1 LVLQDVSPSNS
12 VDAESSILMYFQI
25 LKLILWP
32 RTREAPRIVN
42 FKKGVVN
49 VISGSSK
56 TGKSAVIPIIDYCL
70 GADKC
75 AIPVGTIRESCSWF
89 GILVETLEGQ
99 KLFARREP
107 GELQRTGDMFVLE
120 GTDLEIPSQID
131 EKTTSVDIVKNTLNR
146 LAGLTGL
153 DFEPGGEGGYNSRPS
168 FRDMMAF
175 NFQPQNIIANPNV
188 LFFKA
193 DTTEHREKLKTIFPY
208 VLGAVTP
215 AILEARWE
223 LDRLQ
228 RTLRRKETELRG
240 LEAATATWRTEARG
254 WLRLAIE
261 LGVLPPDQSLPE
273 EWPDIIDL
281 LRSLPSLT
289 TRATPSL
296 DGLDVALSRLEAL
309 RAQEEEAANEL
320 SIHRQRLNEL
330 RRLLESSDAY
340 GGAIRIQRDRLAISR
355 WMRDLEVDVEDEPL
369 VKVGGAGHEPFLAL
383 CDALEGLEVKLQSY
397 PSLSDTLSK
406 EMVRQRAATE
416 VTLDRLN
423 AVRREVAELERVSEE
438 TRSIAFRFD
447 RIERFLGRV
456 EQALHAYDSFDHSS
470 GLRVEI
476 SDLRKQISELQ
487 KSIAEGDIRRS
498 IDNAIDQLQ
507 NTTGRM
513 IPRMDA
519 EWADAPIRLVISE
532 LTVKVIR
539 GSRDDYLWEIGSGAN
554 WLAYHVALTVALQ
567 KFFMLDVNH
576 PVPGFLVFDQP
587 SQVYFPKRPS
597 KNDDE
602 EDEVDL
608 IKSEWRDED
617 IAAVRKVFSVLGEEV
632 RSAEGRLQVIVLDHA
647 DEGVWGGLDDV
658 VLTEEW
664 RGAKLVPESWL
675 QRPST

>member
-1 LVLQDVSPSNS
+1 
-12 VDAESSILMYFQI
+12 MYFQI

-32 RTREAPRIVN
+32 RTPGTPRIVN

-75 AIPVGTIRESCSWF
+75 AIPVGAIRENCSWF
-89 GILVETLEGQ
+89 GVLVETLEGQ

-120 GTDLEIPSQID
+120 GTDLEIPTQIE

-146 LAGLTGL
+146 LGGLTGL
-153 DFEPGGEGGYNSRPS
+153 EFEPSGEGGYNSRPS

-175 NFQPQNIIANPNV
+175 TFQPQNIIANPNV

-228 RTLRRKETELRG
+228 RALRRKENELRG
-240 LEAATATWRTEARG
+240 LETATTAWRAEARG

-261 LGVLPPDQSLPE
+261 LGVLPPDQILPE

-281 LRSLPSLT
+281 LRSLPSLSS
-289 TRATPSL
+289 RATPSL
-296 DGLDVALSRLEAL
+296 EGLDVALSRLEAL
-309 RAQEEEAANEL
+309 RTQEEEAAVEL
-320 SIHRQRLNEL
+320 SVHRQRLNEL

-355 WMRDLEVDVEDEPL
+355 WMRDLEDDAEDPL
-369 VKVGGAGHEPFLAL
+369 VKVGGAGHEPFVAL
-383 CDALEGLEVKLQSY
+383 CDALEGLEVRLQSH

-423 AVRREVAELERVSEE
+423 AVRREIAELERVSEE
-438 TRSIAFRFD
+438 TRSVAFRFD
-447 RIERFLGRV
+447 RVERFLGRV
-456 EQALHAYDSFDHSS
+456 EQALQMYDRFDQSS
-470 GLRVEI
+470 GLREEI
-476 SDLRKQISELQ
+476 ADLRTQITNLQ
-487 KSIAEGDIRRS
+487 KTIAEGDIRRS
-498 IDNAIDQLQ
+498 VDNAIDQLQ

-513 IPRMDA
+513 IPQMDA

-554 WLAYHVALTVALQ
+554 WLAYHIALTVALQ
-567 KFFMLDVNH
+567 KFFLLDVNH
-576 PVPGFLVFDQP
+576 AVPGFLVFDQP

-597 KNDDE
+597 KNDNEGDE
-602 EDEVDL
+602 GDL
-608 IKSEWRDED
+608 LKSELRDED
-617 IAAVRKVFSVLGEEV
+617 IAAVRKVFAVLGEEV
-632 RSAEGRLQVIVLDHA
+632 HSAEGRLQVIVLDHA
-647 DEGVWGGLDDV
+647 DEGVWGGLDNV

-664 RGAKLVPESWL
+664 RGIKLVPESWV
-675 QRPST
+675 QRPSG

>member
-1 LVLQDVSPSNS
+1 
-12 VDAESSILMYFQI
+12 MYFQI

-32 RTREAPRIVN
+32 RVPGVPRIVN
-42 FKKGVVN
+42 FKKGAVN

-75 AIPVGTIRESCSWF
+75 AIPVGVIRESCSWF
-89 GILVETLEGQ
+89 GVLIETLEGQ

-120 GTDLEIPSQID
+120 GADVEIPNQIE

-146 LAGLTGL
+146 LGGLSGL
-153 DFEPGGEGGYNSRPS
+153 EFEPGAEGGYNSRPS

-175 NFQPQNIIANPNV
+175 TFQPQNIIANPNV

-228 RTLRRKETELRG
+228 RSLRRKETELRG
-240 LEAATATWRTEARG
+240 LEASTTAWRAEARG
-254 WLRLAIE
+254 WLRQAIE
-261 LGVLPPDQSLPE
+261 LGVLQPDHILPE
-273 EWPDIIDL
+273 QWPDIIDL
-281 LRSLPSLT
+281 LRSLPALSSS
-289 TRATPSL
+289 RATPSIK
-296 DGLDVALSRLEAL
+296 GLDIALSRLETL
-309 RAQEEEAANEL
+309 RAQEQEAANEL
-320 SIHRQRLNEL
+320 SVHRQRLNEL

-355 WMRDLEVDVEDEPL
+355 WMRDLEDDADEPL
-369 VKVGGAGHEPFLAL
+369 VKIGSAGHEPIVAL
-383 CDALEGLEVKLQSY
+383 CDALEGLEVRLQSH

-416 VTLDRLN
+416 VTLDHLN
-423 AVRREVAELERVSEE
+423 AIRREAADLERVSEE
-438 TRSIAFRFD
+438 ARASAFRFD
-447 RIERFLGRV
+447 RVERFLGRV
-456 EQALHAYDSFDHSS
+456 EQALQAYDNFDQSS
-470 GLRVEI
+470 GLRENI
-476 SDLRKQISELQ
+476 SDLRKQIADLQ
-487 KSIAEGDIRRS
+487 KTIAEGDIRRS

-519 EWADAPIRLVISE
+519 EWADAPIRLVINE
-532 LTVKVIR
+532 LTVKVVR

-554 WLAYHVALTVALQ
+554 WLAYHIALTVALQ
-567 KFFMLDVNH
+567 KFFLLDVNH
-576 PVPGFLVFDQP
+576 AVPGFLVFDQP

-597 KNDDE
+597 KSDDHK
-602 EDEVDL
+602 VDDDL
-608 IKSEWRDED
+608 LRSELRDED
-617 IAAVRKVFSVLGEEV
+617 IAAVRKVFAVLGEEV
-632 RSAEGRLQVIVLDHA
+632 HSAEGRLQVIVLDHA
-647 DEGVWGGLDDV
+647 DEGVWGGLEDV

-664 RGAKLVPESWL
+664 RGIKLVPESWVA
-675 QRPST
+675 RPTV